1 MSVANVCYHIHEHPG
16 SKWENMVA
24 FATIATTNFEPC
36 SVLWILTLNTNTNK
50 FILGTN
56 RVKQVVNMNTIIIKL
71 IKNPVKKC

>member
-1 MSVANVCYHIHEHPG
+1 
-16 SKWENMVA
+16 MVA

-36 SVLWILTLNTNTNK
+36 SVLWILTQ

>member
-1 MSVANVCYHIHEHPG
+1 
-16 SKWENMVA
+16 MVA

-56 RVKQVVNMNTIIIKL
+56 RVKQVVNMNTIIKL
-71 IKNPVKKC
+71 IKIL